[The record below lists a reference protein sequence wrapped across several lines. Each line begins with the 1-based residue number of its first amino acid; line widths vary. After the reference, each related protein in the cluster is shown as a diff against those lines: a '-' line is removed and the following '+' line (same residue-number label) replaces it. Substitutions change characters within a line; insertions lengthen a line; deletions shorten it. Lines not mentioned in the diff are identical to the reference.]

1 MDPKSAPSESPA
13 RENSLRTI
21 IANWGAADA
30 GSEGAP

>member
-21 IANWGAADA
+21 IANWG
-30 GSEGAP
+30 GGAP